1 MPPSKRLSALIRG
14 VRTKGHRKVLSEGIL
29 FAARPRDFEDEMSL
43 RKTRSAVNPSPFDYQ
58 EVTERPLT
66 PIIDDTRL
74 YDQLRPALKH
84 ELCTDQKFV
93 PRRTLEKL
101 VTQESVDHELSRIV
115 YLPTK
120 FLRRTWR
127 RSIDVRIELP
137 RKEEGAQHE
146 QASDTAATVPPD
158 MVCYQKIFA
167 ILVFVGETKRIWS
180 FVDARISDADL
191 PLTSDDEVLRNLH
204 KTQHAHDHLVTLLA
218 TYEQRDYLCLVLPW
232 ADADLDQYWRR
243 QDPRS
248 FGDGARLSAWLKQQ
262 CCGLAEAV
270 SRIHRYETTSSTTM
284 LRNITSA
291 APGAEAI
298 PGRSQSVR
306 SPGQR
311 DFVLSGRHGD
321 IKPKNILWFPHA
333 SSAESSIT
341 DLGILKLSDF
351 GSAHFGE
358 EEAVSAQDKDTMV
371 QKLRDENPLD
381 HELLHVLDV
390 VEKSMLL
397 ILDDTPN
404 TGHSTG
410 GTDIAASLNLLRVT
424 QQAGHGRR
432 RSVGNIARELG
443 PASLSS
449 QE

>member
-1 MPPSKRLSALIRG
+1 
-14 VRTKGHRKVLSEGIL
+14 
-29 FAARPRDFEDEMSL
+29 
-43 RKTRSAVNPSPFDYQ
+43 
-58 EVTERPLT
+58 
-66 PIIDDTRL
+66 
-74 YDQLRPALKH
+74 
-84 ELCTDQKFV
+84 
-93 PRRTLEKL
+93 
-101 VTQESVDHELSRIV
+101 
-115 YLPTK
+115 
-120 FLRRTWR
+120 
-127 RSIDVRIELP
+127 
-137 RKEEGAQHE
+137 
-146 QASDTAATVPPD
+146 
-158 MVCYQKIFA
+158 
-167 ILVFVGETKRIWS
+167 
-180 FVDARISDADL
+180 
-191 PLTSDDEVLRNLH
+191 
-204 KTQHAHDHLVTLLA
+204 
-218 TYEQRDYLCLVLPW
+218 
-232 ADADLDQYWRR
+232 
-243 QDPRS
+243 
-248 FGDGARLSAWLKQQ
+248 
-262 CCGLAEAV
+262 
-270 SRIHRYETTSSTTM
+270 M

>member
-1 MPPSKRLSALIRG
+1 MNEEKRGSFSRQMPPSKRLSALIRG

-29 FAARPRDFEDEMSL
+29 SAARPRDFEDEMSL

-146 QASDTAATVPPD
+146 QASDTTATVPPD

-191 PLTSDDEVLRNLH
+191 PLTSDDE
-204 KTQHAHDHLVTLLA
+204 
-218 TYEQRDYLCLVLPW
+218 
-232 ADADLDQYWRR
+232 
-243 QDPRS
+243 
-248 FGDGARLSAWLKQQ
+248 
-262 CCGLAEAV
+262 
-270 SRIHRYETTSSTTM
+270 
-284 LRNITSA
+284 
-291 APGAEAI
+291 
-298 PGRSQSVR
+298 
-306 SPGQR
+306 
-311 DFVLSGRHGD
+311 
-321 IKPKNILWFPHA
+321 
-333 SSAESSIT
+333 
-341 DLGILKLSDF
+341 GIL
-351 GSAHFGE
+351 
-358 EEAVSAQDKDTMV
+358 
-371 QKLRDENPLD
+371 R
-381 HELLHVLDV
+381 
-390 VEKSMLL
+390 
-397 ILDDTPN
+397 
-404 TGHSTG
+404 
-410 GTDIAASLNLLRVT
+410 LLRKCLKKSSHIDKFLKCQWWVLAPFFGGSNET
-424 QQAGHGRR
+424 VPHCEASKDHMLPFTYWEDTGREGGFGR
-432 RSVGNIARELG
+432 VYRAIVHPEHHEFDKTEV
-443 PASLSS
+443 SL
-449 QE
+449 QLKNVLWLTRT

>member
-1 MPPSKRLSALIRG
+1 
-14 VRTKGHRKVLSEGIL
+14 
-29 FAARPRDFEDEMSL
+29 
-43 RKTRSAVNPSPFDYQ
+43 
-58 EVTERPLT
+58 
-66 PIIDDTRL
+66 
-74 YDQLRPALKH
+74 
-84 ELCTDQKFV
+84 
-93 PRRTLEKL
+93 
-101 VTQESVDHELSRIV
+101 
-115 YLPTK
+115 
-120 FLRRTWR
+120 
-127 RSIDVRIELP
+127 
-137 RKEEGAQHE
+137 
-146 QASDTAATVPPD
+146 
-158 MVCYQKIFA
+158 
-167 ILVFVGETKRIWS
+167 
-180 FVDARISDADL
+180 
-191 PLTSDDEVLRNLH
+191 
-204 KTQHAHDHLVTLLA
+204 
-218 TYEQRDYLCLVLPW
+218 
-232 ADADLDQYWRR
+232 
-243 QDPRS
+243 
-248 FGDGARLSAWLKQQ
+248 
-262 CCGLAEAV
+262 
-270 SRIHRYETTSSTTM
+270 M

-358 EEAVSAQDKDTMV
+358 EEAVSAQDKDTVPFTESYQSPECQLPHELNPPVVKMV